1 MTWTEKRHF
10 KPYSGYFCYILAN
23 RNFDS
28 TVKTLFEEY
37 HAIKNL
43 PLQVYDLFQRDG
55 DESKIKIDSKD
66 KQHSLGFNL
75 GEQKTLLINILPVFS
90 LVKFQHMISH
100 AI

>member
-1 MTWTEKRHF
+1 M
-10 KPYSGYFCYILAN
+10 
-23 RNFDS
+23 
-28 TVKTLFEEY
+28 FEEY